1 MTNPS
6 TTVEQAVFSVTLRSP
21 VNVVALEQKT
31 DGVTDEGLQTARL
44 LAARAALFNDRY
56 ESRNLFAFFYSRD
69 SVLLGRLTPQE
80 KPSEEGSY
88 YLECLFLSFELFVAL
103 GADPLTL
110 YQQSLNTSR
119 FALYRSDKTVL
130 QPFSLEQDADLVNV
144 ASLNDAVLNPGLR
157 ALSLLAQSV
166 LEETQTFFVSRQN
179 SLTLISAL
187 FSVMPIQARG
197 NMNFAV
203 GLYFRGVPTRIL
215 GTNAPSRGTF
225 RLPKF
230 RDSVYCLDLQNVN
243 ENEDMYALSNP
254 WSVFIEYV
262 LNAPA
267 ADYLCRKIADA
278 YYDGTAGTPFDI
290 GNDSPPSEAIAAL
303 GSTLLDDFKRV
314 ENTGD
319 LGGARFDFR
328 DVVGLE
334 YADEDEN
341 EEEDNPFE
349 QSDAWSE
356 IERSRDGEEW
366 KGEDQDRDEFDDIA
380 AFFSDP
386 NPTDD
391 ETPNS
396 IRFVQVD
403 EDEYDAF
410 REKNASSRDFSSSSD
425 SQKTSNGLEEEL
437 FGGETFEEQ
446 LNRLCETQDKKDAFT
461 PTSDDD
467 DPDVDD
473 GLVVLSP
480 FAVLSAEF
488 PEKNELLRRFDELVK
503 GVCKLESDFQSELS
517 RLWRE
522 IVENCDFM
530 FVQSVRREYLQYLR
544 RLLSRAS
551 DVEDNR
557 PDGELTVGAIDVL
570 EIIGSDDEER

>member
-1 MTNPS
+1 M
-6 TTVEQAVFSVTLRSP
+6 
-21 VNVVALEQKT
+21 
-31 DGVTDEGLQTARL
+31 
-44 LAARAALFNDRY
+44 
-56 ESRNLFAFFYSRD
+56 
-69 SVLLGRLTPQE
+69 
-80 KPSEEGSY
+80 
-88 YLECLFLSFELFVAL
+88 
-103 GADPLTL
+103 
-110 YQQSLNTSR
+110 
-119 FALYRSDKTVL
+119 
-130 QPFSLEQDADLVNV
+130 
-144 ASLNDAVLNPGLR
+144 
-157 ALSLLAQSV
+157 
-166 LEETQTFFVSRQN
+166 
-179 SLTLISAL
+179 
-187 FSVMPIQARG
+187 
-197 NMNFAV
+197 
-203 GLYFRGVPTRIL
+203 
-215 GTNAPSRGTF
+215 
-225 RLPKF
+225 
-230 RDSVYCLDLQNVN
+230 
-243 ENEDMYALSNP
+243 
-254 WSVFIEYV
+254 
-262 LNAPA
+262 
-267 ADYLCRKIADA
+267 
-278 YYDGTAGTPFDI
+278 
-290 GNDSPPSEAIAAL
+290 
-303 GSTLLDDFKRV
+303 LDDFKRV

-334 YADEDEN
+334 YADEDET